1 MSTLGGSVALG
12 CAPVAREAAMTWNEF
27 LIGIWPLVI
36 VAIVLAFGA
45 YFAWEDRPPPRPGE

>member
-1 MSTLGGSVALG
+1 
-12 CAPVAREAAMTWNEF
+12 MTWNEF

-45 YFAWEDRPPPRPGE
+45 YFAWEDRLPPRPGE